1 MLWAEIRTVLV
12 LFILILVP
20 GWAMLAVTD
29 YWRKW
34 EALQRWFLAASLGI
48 AFWPVLYYALRVVMP
63 ALRLGTNK
71 LVLLLVLF
79 AALIT
84 WKLRK
89 DWKVQF
95 SLGQW
100 GWVILGILA
109 ATLYTRLILAH
120 RFPYPA
126 WTDSLHHTLIT
137 ELTALTGQLP
147 KTLEPYANIPLTM
160 YHLGLYALTAPV
172 QLLAK
177 VPSHTALLWTAQ
189 FLNGLCGIGVFLVLD
204 KKVSRLA
211 AAVGLL
217 VVGLWSFMPAWYFNW
232 GRFTQLAAQVV
243 LLTGALLVWEALQA
257 WKEAGFR
264 GGSDVWTPTV
274 LATLSLAATGML
286 HFRVAGYLLPLI
298 FLVCGVSLLGRKGK
312 NERLRALC
320 GIVAIGLLAFVL
332 LAPAMVPA
340 LSIYLRPPESG
351 IAPTGAADGT
361 AETQDQDIATLDYF
375 DKFTFKTLYGI
386 GVQKWIFILAV
397 AGFVISLLVKRM
409 RWGVVLVGL
418 WVVLLIGEGFLY
430 KLNIA
435 TLAFSNM
442 TAIML
447 AAYLPAGLFI
457 GCLAE
462 SLDHFSSKLISYSP
476 AVPLLWLAIILGY
489 VGAFARVSGLEPSRQ
504 FMSGADETAMNWII
518 KNTPSDA
525 LFAVNTYD
533 WMGTHP
539 HGSDAGFWIP
549 YFTQRQTT
557 AGVMISDL
565 GPDFDEMVT
574 VSKEVT
580 ALYSSPGEL
589 AALCPQGVDYLYSG
603 KTNPYGGKD
612 FDMAK
617 LDELPGTTL
626 VFDQDGVQILQV
638 CH

>member
-204 KKVSRLA
+204 KKVSKACRGCRA
-211 AAVGLL
+211 ACGRAVEFHASL
-217 VVGLWSFMPAWYFNW
+217 VF
-232 GRFTQLAAQVV
+232 QL
-243 LLTGALLVWEALQA
+243 
-257 WKEAGFR
+257 
-264 GGSDVWTPTV
+264 
-274 LATLSLAATGML
+274 
-286 HFRVAGYLLPLI
+286 
-298 FLVCGVSLLGRKGK
+298 
-312 NERLRALC
+312 
-320 GIVAIGLLAFVL
+320 
-332 LAPAMVPA
+332 
-340 LSIYLRPPESG
+340 
-351 IAPTGAADGT
+351 
-361 AETQDQDIATLDYF
+361 
-375 DKFTFKTLYGI
+375 
-386 GVQKWIFILAV
+386 
-397 AGFVISLLVKRM
+397 
-409 RWGVVLVGL
+409 
-418 WVVLLIGEGFLY
+418 
-430 KLNIA
+430 
-435 TLAFSNM
+435 
-442 TAIML
+442 
-447 AAYLPAGLFI
+447 
-457 GCLAE
+457 
-462 SLDHFSSKLISYSP
+462 
-476 AVPLLWLAIILGY
+476 
-489 VGAFARVSGLEPSRQ
+489 GAFHPARCPGGFADRRAPGLGSSTGLEG
-504 FMSGADETAMNWII
+504 SG
-518 KNTPSDA
+518 
-525 LFAVNTYD
+525 F
-533 WMGTHP
+533 
-539 HGSDAGFWIP
+539 
-549 YFTQRQTT
+549 
-557 AGVMISDL
+557 
-565 GPDFDEMVT
+565 
-574 VSKEVT
+574 
-580 ALYSSPGEL
+580 
-589 AALCPQGVDYLYSG
+589 
-603 KTNPYGGKD
+603 
-612 FDMAK
+612 
-617 LDELPGTTL
+617 
-626 VFDQDGVQILQV
+626 
-638 CH
+638 